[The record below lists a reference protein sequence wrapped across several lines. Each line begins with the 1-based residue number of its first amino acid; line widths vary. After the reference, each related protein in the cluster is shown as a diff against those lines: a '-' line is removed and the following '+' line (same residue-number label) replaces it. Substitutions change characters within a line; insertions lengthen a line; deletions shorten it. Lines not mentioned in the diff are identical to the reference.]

1 MSNQSSRQ
9 KLKLILTSA
18 LGFLLLP
25 SLRLHLLLPPLRL
38 LRPTPRPC
46 GPAGT
51 AFRRRL
57 HLNRRATCPEV
68 GGVGS
73 GEDAWWRRS
82 PEACRSNGCDR
93 GRRGGALREGQQSVE
108 DERWR
113 KRTRSDDGGG
123 GSGGGDGDGGG
134 GGVGAVE
141 QRFDRQALQVGGARP
156 AGAPSLV
163 EAVGRKTWRMRSDG
177 GRGGGGER
185 NGGGGGVTGWTGTAS
200 HPLSAVTTGRGSCS
214 HHPPLACRVSH
225 RRRRGPPSSR
235 PLLCQTHRRLLASC
249 RKTGSRCEMG
259 GGAGVSDWLSS

>member
-1 MSNQSSRQ
+1 M
-9 KLKLILTSA
+9 
-18 LGFLLLP
+18 
-25 SLRLHLLLPPLRL
+25 
-38 LRPTPRPC
+38 
-46 GPAGT
+46 
-51 AFRRRL
+51 
-57 HLNRRATCPEV
+57 
-68 GGVGS
+68 GS

-123 GSGGGDGDGGG
+123 GNGGGDGDGGG

-141 QRFDRQALQVGGARP
+141 QRRFDRQALQVGGARP

-200 HPLSAVTTGRGSCS
+200 QPLSAVTTGRGSCS

-249 RKTGSRCEMG
+249 RKTGSRCETG
-259 GGAGVSDWLSS
+259 GGVGVSDWLSS